1 MEEVPL
7 LKELHSKYAKDVAII
22 GISVDTSIEPVD
34 LVVKDKGIN
43 YPILA
48 DGKGFDGPNPT
59 AYHVQGTPDLF
70 ILDRTG
76 RIITKLLSAKTLEA
90 TLLEA
95 LRSADR

>member
-7 LKELHSKYAKDVAII
+7 LKALHRKYSKDVAIV
-22 GISVDTSIEPVD
+22 GISVDTSVDPVD

-43 YPILA
+43 YLILA